1 MMKKAGALSRVLGGA
16 AAGAVVAVAMSACDS
31 WSGAQRVQVG
41 DVIVMMKTDPSPA
54 QVGLPAK
61 VSIGI
66 RDSQDRT
73 VRACGASFRQ
83 FMPEHEMSTD
93 DVVVQL
99 EEQRSGVYSGT
110 GPEFSMGGDWRIE
123 VNFDCGS
130 GPQQANF
137 DFSLEWPE

>member
-1 MMKKAGALSRVLGGA
+1 MTKTGALSRALCGT
-16 AAGAVVAVAMSACDS
+16 AAGALAAIALSACES
-31 WSGAQRVQVG
+31 WSGAQRERVG
-41 DVIVMMKTDPSPA
+41 DYTVMLKTDPSPA

-66 RDSQDRT
+66 RDGENRT

-123 VNFDCGS
+123 LSFDCGT

-137 DFSLEWPE
+137 DFTLEWPE